1 MMCGN
6 PRDSDLFLVH
16 GMTSNQVTD
25 EQATDRMSEWVERA
39 REHSGELV
47 VAFSALDGMGSISHW
62 PVEIG
67 VIADEIE
74 DTPEERSR
82 LFGGVKLT
90 EGGRISS
97 NGGEIKAFD
106 NLDVKV
112 GHRQVYQS
120 FQTYLPYFRHTDVPV
135 FQIAFGEAAVAQWF
149 VDNQE
154 LPGAVPHHYFRMAK
168 MLGFEPSHDPVIQE
182 SVDKRIITIC
192 QALTEQAIKQTN
204 LKARIEAVYG
214 SVGAGLRSVLGGQ
227 ALEMAPESTGEANLR
242 TYPARQEALRTTERM
257 SRLKDEL
264 YLLGVDEDIFY
275 ASVAESLGLSLLPDA
290 GECDSARA
298 TITQNVMLLNSLN
311 KANITLEEQDAHDMI
326 ASEAFGRII
335 QEFNSLPKRCRMTS
349 SDGIGCFEC
358 QTCDFKTRVE

>member
-1 MMCGN
+1 MMCGK
-6 PRDSDLFLVH
+6 PRDSDLFSVH

-25 EQATDRMSEWVERA
+25 EQAADRIGEWVERA

-67 VIADEIE
+67 VIADEIQ
-74 DTPEERSR
+74 DTPEDRNR
-82 LFGGVKLT
+82 VFGGVKLT

-97 NGGEIKAFD
+97 NGGEVKAFE
-106 NLDVKV
+106 NLDVRV

-120 FQTYLPYFRHTDVPV
+120 FQTYLPYFRHSDVPI

-149 VDNQE
+149 IDNQE

-168 MLGFEPSHDPVIQE
+168 MLGYEPSRDPVIQE
-182 SVDKRIITIC
+182 SVDKRIMSIC
-192 QALTEQAIKQTN
+192 QTLTEQAVKQTN

-227 ALEMAPESTGEANLR
+227 ALEVAPESKGEANLR
-242 TYPARQEALRTTERM
+242 THSARQEALRTTERM

-275 ASVAESLGLSLLPDA
+275 ASVAESLGLSLLPDV
-290 GECDSARA
+290 GECDSARTEIA
-298 TITQNVMLLNSLN
+298 EKVVLLNGLD
-311 KANITLEEQDAHDMI
+311 KTDITLEEEGAHDTV
-326 ASEAFGRII
+326 ASEAFGGII
-335 QEFNSLPKRCRMTS
+335 KAFNSLPERCRMI